1 MEPLYPLLFDLLV
14 LLLLFVLPIVILSF
28 IIAPRKGKNPILYG
42 LLSLIPVVN
51 IYIICYLISLTDKSV
66 IEKLDAILLEKV
78 KIVKIPKV
86 NVENTLVSK

>member
-1 MEPLYPLLFDLLV
+1 MESSYPLLFDLLV
-14 LLLLFVLPIVILSF
+14 ILLLFVLPIVVLSF

-42 LLSLIPVVN
+42 LLSLIPVMN

-78 KIVKIPKV
+78 EILKADAK
-86 NVENTLVSK
+86 NRF